1 MNRQTTTISRK
12 ALVDA
17 HRKGVPAGLLFYG
30 SPAEMKADSALTPY
44 LHVLIRA
51 WDDLEL
57 SGVLCVDGLPTLY
70 LAVRSKPIS
79 PSDGADLQRL
89 FWNQGVA
96 TVLAVADP
104 TTVRV
109 YSGLAK
115 PTQAD
120 AATGGEIGLVEA
132 LNLADYAVNVRTFL
146 LRLATGS
153 YYRANAEHFSP
164 EQAVDAYLLN
174 NLRKLCDK
182 LVESNSQLTVE
193 KAHTFLARVLFA
205 CYLIDR
211 EIIDLGDYTACR
223 CSSKM
228 SLGQMLNGL
237 STAEEKRHALH
248 GLFGQLKEDFNGSMF
263 ERATLTACR
272 ELRSSALQ
280 NLTDFLQGHELG
292 TGQYTLDFW
301 AYDFRYI
308 QVETIS
314 AVYEDFLKRED
325 EPEKRAKGAYYTP
338 RFLAE
343 TVIDLAIPA
352 GETLEGKR
360 FLDPACGSG
369 IFLVTLFNRMAT
381 TWEAEHTTL
390 ARDYGRKADALKAI
404 LRDQLCG
411 IDVNPT
417 ACRIACFSLYLA
429 FLDRFDPPDIQGYV
443 RYNGKLPSIL
453 LHRDPNAG
461 ELPTFPVIREDDFLV
476 PTHKLPEAFD
486 YVVGN
491 PPWEGRGATN
501 GKHHQFA
508 RKVPDH
514 LAEGAVACLL
524 LPSKTFLND
533 KTNQFQGEWLRAV
546 TVEEVVQ
553 LADYRKVL
561 FKEAKCP
568 CMIVRFREAAPD
580 LEDALIEYSV
590 PKVTH
595 IDRRDGIIPVAPADR
610 KFIPLRRVLAAAN
623 RNAAPA
629 VWKQHLWGTPRDVK
643 LLDLLQQMPQLG
655 DIAGEPREKLRWVK
669 GEGFQ
674 PYYPEKAKRNKNYPA
689 GKGNPWGQDTL
700 FVNARYFPSMFLL
713 QDDCNQLGK
722 ALEERNA
729 STTLLRR
736 SPSEQLFE
744 APLVL
749 VSQGIGE
756 GGFPK
761 VAFCD
766 TDAVFQDSLQAI
778 SGPAED
784 EDLLIFLAVYLRS
797 KLAKYFLFNVAA
809 NWGTERDKMLLTE
822 LLSLPFALPGCE
834 FLPANAG
841 KILKKIAHQVKSLKR
856 RMLTSQPVADDV
868 LAHHQWA
875 DSRLRET
882 GTLQLELDPLV
893 FEYFG
898 LMDQEIML
906 VEDCVDIVIPS
917 ATPASLSAELRTRAP
932 IQKNNYD
939 NYSDGL
945 SSYAETLGNT
955 LNEWAEQA
963 QSKVRVSI
971 SGGVH
976 ESSDMACLTAEL
988 TADPQ
993 PFKEEPPSDEA
1004 FFAVAGLAES
1014 LSSRAG
1020 CLDYLRG
1027 IIAFDGPSIHIFKPT
1042 ALIGWTRT
1050 AALNDAAEIYARIA
1064 DARNAM
1070 REVDA

>member
-1 MNRQTTTISRK
+1 MNKQSKTISRK

-17 HRKGVPAGLLFYG
+17 HRREAPAGLLFYG

-51 WDDLEL
+51 WDDLGL

-70 LAVRSKPIS
+70 LAVRSKPVS
-79 PSDGADLQRL
+79 PSDGASLQRL

-96 TVLAVADP
+96 TVLVVADA

-115 PTQAD
+115 PTRAD
-120 AATGGEIGLVEA
+120 ASTGEDIGLVEA

-153 YYRANAEHFSP
+153 YYRANAAHFSP
-164 EQAVDAYLLN
+164 EQTVDAYLLN

-182 LVESNSQLTVE
+182 LVESNSRLNVE
-193 KAHTFLARVLFA
+193 KVHTFLARILFA

-211 EIIDLGDYTACR
+211 GIIDLDDHTECQR
-223 CSSKM
+223 SSAT
-228 SLGQMLNGL
+228 SLGQMLDALG
-237 STAEEKRHALH
+237 TVEDKRHALH
-248 GLFGQLKEDFNGSMF
+248 CLFERLKNDFNGSMF
-263 ERATLTACR
+263 ERATLSECR
-272 ELRSSALQ
+272 QLSAAALQ
-280 NLTDFLQGHELG
+280 SLTDFLQGHDLG

-301 AYDFRYI
+301 AYDFRFI
-308 QVETIS
+308 PVETIS

-352 GETLEGKR
+352 DETLEGKR
-360 FLDPACGSG
+360 VLDPACGSG

-381 TWEAEHTTL
+381 AWEAGHPTL
-390 ARDYGRKADALKAI
+390 ARDYGRKADALNAI

-411 IDVNPT
+411 VDVNPT

-429 FLDRFDPPDIQGYV
+429 FLDRFDPPDVQGYV
-443 RYNGKLPSIL
+443 RRKGKLPSIL
-453 LHRDPNAG
+453 LHRDPNSDD
-461 ELPTFPVIREDDFLV
+461 LPTFPVIREDDFLA
-476 PTHKLPEAFD
+476 PTHKLPEGFD

-491 PPWEGRGATN
+491 PPWEGRGARN

-533 KTNQFQGEWLRAV
+533 KTNQFQSEWLRTV

-553 LADYRKVL
+553 LADYSFIL

-568 CMIVRFREAAPD
+568 CMIVHFRAALPD
-580 LEDALIEYSV
+580 VTDALIQYSV

-610 KFIPLRRVLAAAN
+610 KFIPLRRILAAADQD
-623 RNAAPA
+623 AAPA
-629 VWKQHLWGTPRDVK
+629 VWKEYLWGTPRDIK
-643 LLDLLQQMPQLG
+643 LLDLLQQMPKLG
-655 DIAGEPREKLRWVK
+655 DIAGKPREKLRWVK

-674 PYYPEKAKRNKNYPA
+674 PATKSTTNPTQRPWKNTKPFLKASAPFP
-689 GKGNPWGQDTL
+689 GL
-700 FVNARYFPSMFLL
+700 FVLP
-713 QDDCNQLGK
+713 DDCSPLG
-722 ALEERNA
+722 ERFP
-729 STTLLRR
+729 LLHRAR
-736 SPSEQLFE
+736 NPRIYES
-744 APLVL
+744 PLVL
-749 VSQGIGE
+749 VSQGIGKD
-756 GGFPK
+756 GSAK
-761 VAFCD
+761 VTYCAED
-766 TDAVFQDSLQAI
+766 VVFQDSLQVI

-784 EDLLIFLAVYLRS
+784 EDLLIFLAVYVRS

-822 LLSLPFALPGCE
+822 LLSLPLPLPGCDYV
-834 FLPANAG
+834 PATAD
-841 KILKKIAHQVKSLKR
+841 KILKKIAQRVKALKR
-856 RMLTSQPVADDV
+856 RMLTTQPDADDV
-868 LAHHQWA
+868 LAHQQWT
-875 DSRLRET
+875 DNRRRET
-882 GTLQLELDPLV
+882 EDLQLELDPLV

-898 LMDQEIML
+898 LIDQEIAL

-932 IQKNNYD
+932 IQKNNYE
-939 NYSDGL
+939 NYSGGL

-955 LNEWAEQA
+955 LNEWAG
-963 QSKVRVSI
+963 QSQSDVRVSI

-976 ESSDMACLTAEL
+976 KASDMACLTAEL

-993 PFKEEPPSDEA
+993 PFREVTPSDET
-1004 FFAVAGLAES
+1004 FLSVARLAES
-1014 LSSRAG
+1014 SSSRSG

-1027 IIAFDGPSIHIFKPT
+1027 IIAFDGTFIHIFKPT